1 MDGLNLFGTIIEWKG
16 SKYVYLIEVGQITYL
31 AKIIED
37 KATAKQLIMR
47 REFIENNSLRGD
59 FNSQNR
65 LKSPLYCFVVL
76 SSADFEGTL
85 ALLHKLGYDS
95 TSAANFSNLNKL
107 NEEDLEGLKKE
118 IKDNEDSIPKE
129 VVDYVKSLN

>member
-37 KATAKQLIMR
+37 KEMAKKLIMR
-47 REFIENNSLRGD
+47 REFVERTSLQGD
-59 FNSQNR
+59 LNSQSR
-65 LKSPLYCFVVL
+65 LNSPLYCFVIL
-76 SSADFEGTL
+76 STVDFEGAL

-95 TSAANFSNLNKL
+95 TSAADYSNLNKL
-107 NEEDLEGLKKE
+107 NEEDLEGLKEE
-118 IKDNEDSIPKE
+118 IKENENSLPPE